1 MIESYAFREIEKRFA
16 NLKKA
21 ASPGGDKSKLTEALL
36 ALAEKTV
43 EELHACERTEIEKLA
58 VNKYRL
64 PVMTS
69 IFSNGPEEISCYAEE
84 IGLGREFPMK
94 KVKCNDSLRLWVAGK
109 IALIVEIQSRR
120 SCLDNPA
127 LSDEQEHLHEWIL
140 ELEPPAINVAR
151 EYARLLRFWF
161 LIEFQGSMTMG
172 DSDEGNEYL
181 NPLIDGR
188 AKNRATSIAKKDWD
202 KRMDRAKQSL
212 AEELSQL
219 GGDHIATAY
228 DLEEKIKEECQ
239 KKASVTRENLE
250 NALLETLSRELKAV
264 LR

>member
-1 MIESYAFREIEKRFA
+1 
-16 NLKKA
+16 
-21 ASPGGDKSKLTEALL
+21 
-36 ALAEKTV
+36 
-43 EELHACERTEIEKLA
+43 
-58 VNKYRL
+58 
-64 PVMTS
+64 
-69 IFSNGPEEISCYAEE
+69 
-84 IGLGREFPMK
+84 
-94 KVKCNDSLRLWVAGK
+94 
-109 IALIVEIQSRR
+109 
-120 SCLDNPA
+120 
-127 LSDEQEHLHEWIL
+127 
-140 ELEPPAINVAR
+140 
-151 EYARLLRFWF
+151 
-161 LIEFQGSMTMG
+161 MG

-239 KKASVTRENLE
+239 KKASVTQENLE